1 MRART
6 LLWLTGPNT
15 LRDEAGGRHRLP
27 LGAPDPSLAPEMRA
41 ARERVE
47 SATVVVR
54 ASASQTANAG
64 GEIFRRRACAGDTL
78 SSTGERGSRVPRVE
92 SEISEAG
99 GQAQETADA
108 ERARAGTHRL
118 DESVPLDLSARD
130 GRPRERSR
138 HG

>member
-6 LLWLTGPNT
+6 LLRLTGPNN

-41 ARERVE
+41 DRERVE

-54 ASASQTANAG
+54 VSASQTANAG

-78 SSTGERGSRVPRVE
+78 SSTGERGSRVPRVWSQRSQRRE
-92 SEISEAG
+92 DRLKRPQTRRG
-99 GQAQETADA
+99 R
-108 ERARAGTHRL
+108 ERARTG
-118 DESVPLDLSARD
+118 
-130 GRPRERSR
+130 
-138 HG
+138 

>member
-6 LLWLTGPNT
+6 LLRLTGPNN

-41 ARERVE
+41 DRERVE

-78 SSTGERGSRVPRVE
+78 SSTGERGSVACHVCGFRDIR
-92 SEISEAG
+92 G
-99 GQAQETADA
+99 GRKDRLKRPQTRRGR
-108 ERARAGTHRL
+108 ERARTG
-118 DESVPLDLSARD
+118 
-130 GRPRERSR
+130 
-138 HG
+138 